1 MPVYVLA
8 ALASMPKENA
18 NNKKGRVVPACLP
31 LDWVNITAAD
41 PKVRQK
47 YLVDNSWHGAQRSKV
62 PNHHRALCSRI
73 DFHTY
78 TYSMTMTH
86 THTIQICMPMCYTT
100 RIRIF

>member
-62 PNHHRALCSRI
+62 ICLFCGSHLARSRSQKMEFTLTWFA
-73 DFHTY
+73 DLG
-78 TYSMTMTH
+78 
-86 THTIQICMPMCYTT
+86 CNP
-100 RIRIF
+100 